1 MNLFNN
7 PYQSQLNFSYSQN
20 KSISEITEKTD
31 YTDLKSNY
39 SQKKVNSNIS
49 NPLLSYYDSSNKYL
63 FRKYSKN
70 FNSFDLQ
77 KSNNFIQ
84 KKTIDDNQSSK
95 SNISNEDSSNIN
107 NQVEFIQN
115 ETNTVYYQNSNPIN
129 QNISNL
135 PIINFNI
142 NNQFNIINS
151 IQDLPNQTFNSINNG
166 SNYIPLFINN
176 SNIINTEMKGKKGW
190 ICHFCNNFNY
200 ENRTKCNRCKSNK
213 SPKINKSKKCNNN
226 NKNLNININ
235 IDNNNSNENKKNNLT
250 SSVILNNDKKSQKY
264 FSERIGDWICFYC
277 KNLNFAFRKVC
288 NRCQIPKETSE
299 SLLQQFNNI
308 NIFPSKI

>member
-7 PYQSQLNFSYSQN
+7 PYQNQINFSYSQN

-31 YTDLKSNY
+31 YTDLKSNH
-39 SQKKVNSNIS
+39 SPKKLNSNIL

-63 FRKYSKN
+63 FRKYSNN

-77 KSNNFIQ
+77 KSSNFI
-84 KKTIDDNQSSK
+84 KKKKLNDNQSSN
-95 SNISNEDSSNIN
+95 SNISNEDSSNNN
-107 NQVEFIQN
+107 NQNEFFQN
-115 ETNTVYYQNSNPIN
+115 ETNTVYNQNSNPIN
-129 QNISNL
+129 QITTNL

-151 IQDLPNQTFNSINNG
+151 IQNLHTQTFNSINNG
-166 SNYIPLFINN
+166 TNFIPLFINN
-176 SNIINTEMKGKKGW
+176 SNNVNTEMKGKKGW

-200 ENRTKCNRCKSNK
+200 ENRVKCNRCKRNK

-226 NKNLNININ
+226 NKNLNINIDN
-235 IDNNNSNENKKNNLT
+235 NKINDIKNNNST
-250 SSVILNNDKKSQKY
+250 SSFIISNDKKSQKY
-264 FSERIGDWICFYC
+264 FSERIGDWVCFSC